1 MQSLVFALPLPNDE
15 RRLEVCSSRAVCF
28 PLRTHQPL
36 RLRNLP
42 DPAGSP
48 RGRGG
53 HGTHVGGGAGER
65 DTVTAVRETCRV
77 LGVIELLV
85 HSSRHSCFYPTYT
98 FTYLHARPFVLSR
111 EESRSAVSRN
121 LVSPLRAPSPHAFE
135 RTILPRAR
143 SYASAGRPAL
153 PRPTAQSI
161 QTARSASRF
170 CTRQGT
176 IPRCT
181 SRRPSAGAPC
191 RAWRRSF

>member
-48 RGRGG
+48 RGSGG
-53 HGTHVGGGAGER
+53 HGPHVGRGAGER

-85 HSSRHSCFYPTYT
+85 HGSRHSWFDPTYT
-98 FTYLHARPFVLSR
+98 FTYLHARPLVLSH

-121 LVSPLRAPSPHAFE
+121 LVSPLRVPSPH
-135 RTILPRAR
+135 RI
-143 SYASAGRPAL
+143 RPPL
-153 PRPTAQSI
+153 LFI
-161 QTARSASRF
+161 WNNEVASRVY
-170 CTRQGT
+170 
-176 IPRCT
+176 
-181 SRRPSAGAPC
+181 RRVSSPH
-191 RAWRRSF
+191 RRRVHVDMVRTLP